1 MQVIAHGKSSAA
13 FTSSPLL
20 GGKSNAAPKSST
32 AAFRLSGKMASG
44 TKQHVGFTVVSTDKE
59 HDGLTAK
66 YDDATKKGGIMG
78 DAVAKVNK
86 ALGNRAL
93 FNSYEE
99 PNNLPIEKTEGWG
112 LVKGLDAY
120 ADWFMSKEKG
130 AALMG
135 DAGLDFV
142 KLEHKNVHL
151 GVGIRCD
158 TGINVGRQ
166 GVRVSFMGNGGEL
179 IFEELPTPA
188 NCTSRGKDG
197 AEAPT
202 PEEKPW
208 YKDVKVRGFGVQMGV
223 GVGVKGRVL
232 WA

>member
-1 MQVIAHGKSSAA
+1 
-13 FTSSPLL
+13 
-20 GGKSNAAPKSST
+20 
-32 AAFRLSGKMASG
+32 MASG
-44 TKQHVGFTVVSTDKE
+44 TKQHVGLTVLSTDKE

-66 YDDATKKGGIMG
+66 FDDVTHKGGVLG

-112 LVKGLDAY
+112 LVKAVDAY

-130 AALMG
+130 AALMA
-135 DAGLDFV
+135 DAGVDVV

-151 GVGIRCD
+151 GLGLRAD

-166 GVRVSFMGNGGEL
+166 GARGCFFGTGGEL

-197 AEAPT
+197 AEAPK
-202 PEEKPW
+202 PEEEKPW
-208 YKDVKVRGFGVQMGV
+208 YKDIKVRGV
-223 GVGVKGRVL
+223 GFQLPLIKGRVL